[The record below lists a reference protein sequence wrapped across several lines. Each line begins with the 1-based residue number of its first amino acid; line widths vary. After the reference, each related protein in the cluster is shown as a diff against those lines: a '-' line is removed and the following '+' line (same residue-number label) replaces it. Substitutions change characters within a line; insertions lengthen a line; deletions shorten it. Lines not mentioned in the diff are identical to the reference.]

1 MKRIEEQESTQ
12 NSITFSEVYPAIAD
26 SMVQT
31 YSNIAEDAFAGF
43 LDEKAS
49 LAAPEASSNS
59 ERSKA
64 FGIQTIVFAAMAIEA
79 AAFEFL
85 PPSLLRQEDKGEI
98 DSWGLV
104 RKWVKMPER
113 LVGQP
118 LELEGPAIKGLK
130 NLVKARNRL
139 VHYKSKL
146 ENDKGTV
153 RLAKAKEWEKFETE
167 QVPNAFMTLV
177 LLSLE
182 LNASPCGIFGGF
194 PYHDRTICP
203 PGFKSRHTPHPGV
216 KQVIDRCLAVHHEH
230 QKGA

>member
-1 MKRIEEQESTQ
+1 MTRIEEQKPPQ
-12 NSITFSEVYPAIAD
+12 NSVSFREVFPAIAG

-49 LAAPEASSNS
+49 LAASEASRNN

-64 FGIQTIVFAAMAIEA
+64 YGIQTIVFAAMAIEA

-85 PPSLLRQEDKGEI
+85 PPSLLSQEDKGEI
-98 DSWGLV
+98 DKWGLV
-104 RKWVKMPER
+104 RKWVQMPER

-118 LELEGPAIKGLK
+118 LEFESPAINGLG

-139 VHYKSKL
+139 VHYKSKW

-153 RLAKAKEWEKFETE
+153 RLAMAKEWEKFETE

-194 PYHDRTICP
+194 PYHDRTNCP

-216 KQVIDRCLAVHHEH
+216 KEVIDRCLAIHHKH
-230 QKGA
+230 HKRA